1 MEARMAQAKANRT
14 LPFFLGSTASG
25 SAAEAIAG
33 GFLLCSL
40 CCAENANG
48 SVVLKAARFYVA
60 GKTVQCSITWDA
72 IYRQGRQAGSEHPQP
87 APPQEVSKRPTGKV
101 HGPTRQSPLMWAT
114 MPAAPPVAFA

>member
-1 MEARMAQAKANRT
+1 MAQAKANRT

-72 IYRQGRQAGSEHPQP
+72 IYRQGRQDPGNPSRLHPKKFQNGRLERCTGPLGSL
-87 APPQEVSKRPTGKV
+87 R
-101 HGPTRQSPLMWAT
+101 
-114 MPAAPPVAFA
+114 